1 MNIMKRFTSKCCQ
14 AELHSQNNVHFC
26 TKCIRILNRDEMKM
40 NIRPFIIFFTT
51 LIFLYMVLNT
61 SFAHAP
67 EIFIKRYG
75 IVKSKIEKPTKYA
88 VDYIQ
93 VKIIEGDNSNSVSVA
108 GATGNM
114 QIMPNSLEDW
124 NAKHPT
130 QQYTMEDMKNENKNI
145 RVGRWLLENRI
156 PEILNSKKIPLTI
169 NHVLI
174 AYNWGCGN
182 AVNWYKSGAVVARLP
197 NETQQYICKY
207 WSKAKI

>member
-1 MNIMKRFTSKCCQ
+1 
-14 AELHSQNNVHFC
+14 
-26 TKCIRILNRDEMKM
+26 
-40 NIRPFIIFFTT
+40 
-51 LIFLYMVLNT
+51 MVLNT